1 MRRTIPCI
9 VLLLGL
15 LPVSGLLY
23 TFALAQTPIPTSR
36 YVATPEFA
44 DVWAVGQGI
53 VLWAQVSEA
62 TFNTQTAA
70 VLTPTGT
77 MQFYANG
84 QPLGTPATIVEV
96 VDGLAR
102 ATATVPIQAAGTY
115 TITASYSG
123 DATFAPVTG
132 TLGAPYSLPI
142 TVATNPSTLL
152 PVATP
157 SSLTFSAGA
166 TTGNSIVIDMT
177 DVNNCECSAEWNT
190 TIAPVPGTPTPANPA
205 TLTFSNAPGDSGADG
220 NGGNFSTFKV
230 ISTAPHTVT
239 VGEMGLP
246 DNRALRTSSI
256 AAAALL
262 FLLPFSKRRL
272 PRALLLTVTSLFL
285 LPMLIGC
292 SQPHSP
298 GATVTST
305 TTTETFPG
313 SAGQYYITVQGNTFS
328 SPGNNGGGT
337 YFSVQI
343 PVTIQ

>member
-1 MRRTIPCI
+1 M

-15 LPVSGLLY
+15 LPVSGPLD
-23 TFALAQTPIPTSR
+23 TRALAQTPVPTSM
-36 YVATPEFA
+36 YIATPEFA

-62 TFNTQTAA
+62 TFNTQTAS
-70 VLTPTGT
+70 LTPTGT
-77 MQFYANG
+77 IQFYANG
-84 QPLGTPATIVEV
+84 QPLGTPATIAEV
-96 VDGLAR
+96 DDGLAR
-102 ATATVPIQAAGTY
+102 ATVTVPIQTAGTY

-132 TLGAPYSLPI
+132 TFGAPSSLPL

-152 PVATP
+152 PIATP
-157 SSLTFSAGA
+157 SSLAFSAGA
-166 TTGNSIVIDMT
+166 TTGNSIVIDVT
-177 DVNNCECSAEWNT
+177 NVNNCECAAEWNT
-190 TIAPVPGTPTPANPA
+190 TMAPVPGTPTPANPA
-205 TLTFSNAPGDSGADG
+205 TLTVSNAPGDFGSDA
-220 NGGNFSTFKV
+220 NGGTFSTYKV

-239 VGEMGLP
+239 VGGMGLP
-246 DNRALRTSSI
+246 ENRAAWTPSI

-262 FLLPFSKRRL
+262 FLFPFSKQRQ
-272 PRALLLTVTSLFL
+272 PRALLLAVTALFL

-298 GATVTST
+298 AATATST
-305 TTTETFPG
+305 TTTETVPG
-313 SAGQYYITVQGNTFS
+313 SAGQYYITVQGNTFY
-328 SPGNNGGGT
+328 SPANNGGGT